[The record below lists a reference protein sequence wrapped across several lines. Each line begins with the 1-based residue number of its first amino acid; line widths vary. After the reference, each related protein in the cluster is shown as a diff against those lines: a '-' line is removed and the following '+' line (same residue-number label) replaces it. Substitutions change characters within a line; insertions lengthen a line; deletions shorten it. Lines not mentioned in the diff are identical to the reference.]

1 MIVIGVMKTLAL
13 HFDFSKNPSPRDP
26 DMSLFRHDLSR
37 SLETVLKASGGGR
50 WRGGRYARGVVTIF
64 LEVPD
69 PRSALDQVRSVLGP
83 RGLLD
88 KMTVTPMAGQPG
100 GSFAENRPT
109 EAIPARSAP

>member
-1 MIVIGVMKTLAL
+1 MKPLAL
-13 HFDFSKNPSPRDP
+13 HFDFSTDPSPGDP

-69 PRSALDQVRSVLGP
+69 LRLAMDQMRAVLAP

-88 KMTVTPMAGQPG
+88 RLTVTPAAGQSVRSSAG
-100 GSFAENRPT
+100 NRTAEAT
-109 EAIPARSAP
+109 PARSAP

>member
-1 MIVIGVMKTLAL
+1 MKTLAL
-13 HFDFSKNPSPRDP
+13 HFDFSTNPSPGDP

-69 PRSALDQVRSVLGP
+69 PRSAMDQVRAVLAP

-88 KMTVTPMAGQPG
+88 RLTVAPVSLQPG
-100 GSFAENRPT
+100 RSFAGSRPV
-109 EAIPARSAP
+109 EEIPAGSAR